1 MPLEYLWLLP
11 LGLLIGAFGT
21 LIGAGGGFI
30 LVPILLL
37 LYPKEPAELVT
48 AISLAVVFFN
58 ALSGSFAYARM
69 KRVDYKTGIF
79 FSIAAIPGA
88 IIGALATA
96 HIPRRIFDLIFGV
109 LMVIAAII
117 LWLSAEEK
125 HSTSPN
131 GAPTKSEPDPRLTER
146 HLVDAEGTRYDYAF
160 DLRLGIV
167 ISVFVGFISSLLG
180 VGGGFIHVPALAHLL
195 NFPVHIATATSHFV
209 LAVMALTGTL
219 VHVATGVFVY
229 GFRRTALLAVGVLI
243 GAQAGAW
250 ISNRVGGKS
259 IIRAL
264 AVALAFV
271 GIRLILSRILSLH
284 V

>member
-1 MPLEYLWLLP
+1 
-11 LGLLIGAFGT
+11 
-21 LIGAGGGFI
+21 
-30 LVPILLL
+30 
-37 LYPKEPAELVT
+37 
-48 AISLAVVFFN
+48 VVFFN

-69 KRVDYKTGIF
+69 KRVDYKSGIC
-79 FSIAAIPGA
+79 FSIATIPGA
-88 IIGALATA
+88 IVGALSTA
-96 HIPRRIFDLIFGV
+96 YIPRRAFDLTFGV
-109 LMVIAAII
+109 LMIIAAII

-125 HSTSPN
+125 HPTSLN
-131 GAPTKSEPDPRLTER
+131 GASFLKKAEPGLTER
-146 HLVDAEGTRYDYAF
+146 HLVDAEGTRYDYVF
-160 DLRLGIV
+160 DLKIGIV

-219 VHVATGVFVY
+219 VHVATGVFIHGV
-229 GFRRTALLAVGVLI
+229 RRTAILAIGVLI

-250 ISNRVGGKS
+250 MSNRVGGKS

-271 GIRLILSRILSLH
+271 GIRLILSEY
-284 V
+284 

>member
-1 MPLEYLWLLP
+1 MPVEYLWLFP

-69 KRVDYKTGIF
+69 KRVDYKAGIF
-79 FSIAAIPGA
+79 FSIATIPGA
-88 IIGALATA
+88 IIGALSTA
-96 HIPRRIFDLIFGV
+96 YIPRRIFDLIFGV
-109 LMVIAAII
+109 LMIIAAII
-117 LWLSAEEK
+117 LWLSAEDK

-131 GAPTKSEPDPRLTER
+131 GAPIKSKTDPRLTER

-209 LAVMALTGTL
+209 LAAMALTGTL
-219 VHVATGVFVY
+219 VHVATGVFIHGV
-229 GFRRTALLAVGVLI
+229 RRTALLAIGVLI

-250 ISNRVGGKS
+250 MSNRVGGKS

-271 GIRLILSRILSLH
+271 GIRLILSEY
-284 V
+284 

>member
-1 MPLEYLWLLP
+1 MNMPIHYLWLLP

-37 LYPKEPAELVT
+37 VYPNENTEIIT

-69 KRVDYKTGIF
+69 KRVDYKSGIF
-79 FSIAAIPGA
+79 FSIATIPGA
-88 IIGALATA
+88 ILGALSTA
-96 HIPRRIFDLIFGV
+96 YVPRRAFDLIFGV
-109 LMVIAAII
+109 LMIVAAIT

-125 HSTSPN
+125 HSTSSKVVPVSKK
-131 GAPTKSEPDPRLTER
+131 TTSRLTER
-146 HLVDAEGTRYDYAF
+146 HLVDAEGTHYRYAF

-167 ISVFVGFISSLLG
+167 LSLLVGYLSSLLG

-219 VHVATGVFVY
+219 VHVASGVFVH
-229 GFRRTALLAVGVLI
+229 GAKRTAILAIGVLV
-243 GAQAGAW
+243 GAQGGAW
-250 ISNRVGGKS
+250 MSNRVGGKS
-259 IIRAL
+259 IIRGL
-264 AVALAFV
+264 AIALAFV
-271 GIRLILSRILSLH
+271 GIRLIFSEF
-284 V
+284 

>member
-1 MPLEYLWLLP
+1 MSLDIPVEYLWLFP
-11 LGLLIGAFGT
+11 LGILIGAFGT

-58 ALSGSFAYARM
+58 ALSGSFAYTRM
-69 KRVDYKTGIF
+69 KRVDYKSGIF
-79 FSIAAIPGA
+79 FSIATIPGA
-88 IIGALATA
+88 VIGALATA
-96 HIPRRIFDLIFGV
+96 YIPRRIFDLMFGV
-109 LMVIAAII
+109 LMIIGAIL

-125 HSTSPN
+125 HSTTPN
-131 GAPTKSEPDPRLTER
+131 GASIKSKPDLRLTER

-160 DLRLGIV
+160 DLRLGII

-219 VHVATGVFVY
+219 VHIATGVFIRGV
-229 GFRRTALLAVGVLI
+229 RRLAFLAIGVLI

-250 ISNRVGGKS
+250 MSNRVGGKS

-264 AVALAFV
+264 AVALGFV
-271 GIRLILSRILSLH
+271 GIRLILSH
-284 V
+284 Y